1 MKITIIGP
9 VYPFKGG
16 IAHYTGLLAANL
28 QKEHDVEVVSFSL
41 QYPNFLYKK
50 EQRDYK
56 NDAFKFEN
64 TRFMLNTVNPVSYFK
79 TGRYIKKQQP
89 DLVIFQWWHPFFAPA
104 YWTILKIL
112 GSRKTQIIFICHNV
126 LPHESFPLQ
135 KPITKSILKNGK
147 QIVHSEADAIAL
159 KSIVDSPIF
168 EQAVLPTYDMFS
180 TINAHKRVESRQG
193 LSLSESNQVLLFFGF
208 IREYKGLKHL
218 IKAMPDIVKQLPAC
232 RLLVVGEYFEGNKE
246 EYVELIDQESMSEY
260 IKVYDGYIPDS
271 DVGIY
276 FTACDLVVLPYE
288 SATQSGIVQV
298 AYGFNKPVVAT
309 RVGGLPD
316 VVTDEK
322 TGYLV
327 PPYDSN
333 AITDAVVKFFKEGRT
348 EDFES
353 GIEAER
359 HRYSWDRLNEAI
371 VELSENAERC

>member
-9 VYPFKGG
+9 VYPLKGG
-16 IAHYTGLLAANL
+16 IAHYTGLLAASL

-41 QYPNFLYKK
+41 QYPKFLYKK

-64 TRFMLNTVNPVSYFK
+64 TRFMLSTMNPVSYFK
-79 TGRYIKKQQP
+79 TGRYIKSQKP
-89 DLVIFQWWHPFFAPA
+89 DLVIFQWWHPYFAPA
-104 YWTILKIL
+104 YWTILKML
-112 GSRKTQIIFICHNV
+112 GSSKPQIIFICHNV
-126 LPHESFPLQ
+126 LPHENFPLQ
-135 KPITKSILKNGK
+135 KPITKSILKKGK
-147 QIVHSEADAIAL
+147 QIVHSEADAAIL
-159 KSIVDSPIF
+159 KSLIVAPDF
-168 EQAVLPTYDMFS
+168 VQTVLPAFHMFS
-180 TINAHKRVESRQG
+180 TISAHKRTESQQS
-193 LSLSESNQVLLFFGF
+193 LSLSESNKVLLFFGF

-218 IKAMPDIVKQLPAC
+218 IKAMPDIVKQLPEC

-246 EYVELIDQESMSEY
+246 EYVELIEQEGMTEY

-288 SATQSGIVQV
+288 SATQSGIVQI

-316 VVTDEK
+316 VVTDGK
-322 TGYLV
+322 TGYLIS
-327 PPYDSN
+327 PFSSD
-333 AITDAVVKFFKEGRT
+333 AIANAVVKFFKEGRI

-359 HRYSWDRLNEAI
+359 HKYSWDRMNEI
-371 VELSENAERC
+371 VESLSRRA